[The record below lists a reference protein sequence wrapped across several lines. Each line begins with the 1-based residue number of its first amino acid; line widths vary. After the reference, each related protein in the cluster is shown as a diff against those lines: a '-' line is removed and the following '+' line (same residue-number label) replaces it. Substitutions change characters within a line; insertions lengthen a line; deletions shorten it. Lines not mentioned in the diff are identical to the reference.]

1 MTREEYGSAYQRGY
15 NLTVRFLVSRFTTS
29 EVAQKASLLERRP
42 WLGGYVRK
50 EVDNALTFR
59 KYANDAY
66 DHG

>member
-1 MTREEYGSAYQRGY
+1 MPQHSMCGRLDSVSAAGFGIALHDVGGRKK
-15 NLTVRFLVSRFTTS
+15 
-29 EVAQKASLLERRP
+29 KASLLERRP

>member
-1 MTREEYGSAYQRGY
+1 MGNIPCAADSIRSARP
-15 NLTVRFLVSRFTTS
+15 VLVSRFTTS
-29 EVAQKASLLERRP
+29 EVARKASPLERRP

-59 KYANDAY
+59 KYADDAY